1 MYVICTA
8 GHVDHGKSTVVKA
21 LTGINPDRLIE
32 EQERQ
37 MTIDLGFAWMDLP
50 QIGTV
55 GIVDVP
61 GHVDFIGNML
71 AGVSSVNAVL
81 LVVAADEG
89 VMPQTKEHIAI
100 MDLLQINSGVV
111 VITKTD
117 LVESS
122 DWVKLVQDD
131 VLERLS
137 NTTLSDAPLVPF
149 TAVSQDVRELRDVLA
164 ECLDSNVSQLDKG
177 MPRLN
182 IDRVFTLAG
191 FGTVLT
197 GTLLDGILEVGEE
210 IEIYPIGLHGRIRG
224 MQTYNNSIEVA
235 SPGIRLAINISGV
248 NKSEIGRG
256 AVVAR
261 PGQFYPTQLID
272 VSIQLLKEDH
282 NLIPLRHNEQ
292 VKLFVGAAELMART
306 RIIGSEKLM
315 PGDNGWLQLELS
327 SEIVVQKG
335 DRYILRRPS
344 PGNTIGGGRI
354 LDENPRIRHSLYDT
368 TTLLR
373 FQIMSDGSP
382 NEILLQYLETRGIV
396 SVNSALAKSGLELN
410 EAISILNSMIT
421 NGEVVVLGDLDHKI
435 TLDSKQLVLS
445 DASWQ
450 NKLEQVHDHLYGYHQ
465 RYPLRIGMQ
474 REELKSRMKIDTNT
488 FNALI
493 IEMANL
499 GKVLIKASVVCL
511 PKHEVVLRGQ
521 YKQQVDTLINQFVG
535 DPYNTPSKSQ
545 VINMI
550 GDDVLAV
557 ILDQNILVSIEPDL
571 LFMLDTYEFMVEET
585 KNHILQKGSITVAE
599 LRDMFSTSRKYALG
613 FLEHMDSEGITLR
626 IGDKRELL

>member
-1 MYVICTA
+1 MHVICTA
-8 GHVDHGKSTVVKA
+8 GHVDHGKSTVVEA

-37 MTIDLGFAWMDLP
+37 MTIDLGFAWIDLP

-71 AGVSSVNAVL
+71 AGVSSVAAVL

-89 VMPQTKEHIAI
+89 IMPQTKEHIAI
-100 MDLLQINSGVV
+100 MDLLQIDRGVV

-117 LVESS
+117 LVESY
-122 DWVKLVQDD
+122 DWVELVQDD
-131 VLERLS
+131 VRDRLC
-137 NTTLSDAPLVPF
+137 NTTLSDAPFVHF
-149 TAVSQDVRELRDVLA
+149 TAVSQDVSELHRVLV
-164 ECLDSNVSQLDKG
+164 ECLDSHVAQSDKD

-197 GTLLDGILEVGEE
+197 GTLLDGMLEVGDEV
-210 IEIYPIGLHGRIRG
+210 EIYPVGLCGRIRG
-224 MQTYNNSIEVA
+224 MQTYNTPIEVA
-235 SPGIRLAINISGV
+235 SPGIRIAINISGI

-272 VSIQLLKEDH
+272 VSIRLLAEDH

-292 VKLFVGAAELMART
+292 VKLFVGAAEVMARA
-306 RIIGSEKLM
+306 RIIGSEKIM
-315 PGDNGWLQLELS
+315 PGDNGWIQLDLS

-354 LDENPRIRHSLYDT
+354 LDEHPSVRHPLYDT
-368 TTLLR
+368 STLSR
-373 FQIMSDGSP
+373 FQIMSDGTS
-382 NEILLQYLETRGIV
+382 NEILLQYFETRGIV
-396 SVNSALAKSGLELN
+396 SVNSVLTESGLELN
-410 EAISILNSMIT
+410 EAITILKSMIS
-421 NGEVVVLGDLDHKI
+421 NGEVVVLGNKDHKL
-435 TLDSKQLVLS
+435 TVGSKQFVLS

-450 NKLEQVHDHLYGYHQ
+450 NQLKQVYDQLFGYHQ
-465 RYPLRIGMQ
+465 KYPLRTGMQ
-474 REELKSRMKIDTNT
+474 REELKSRMKLDTNT
-488 FNALI
+488 FNVLI

-499 GKVLIKASVVCL
+499 GKVLIKASVVSL

-521 YKQQVDTLINQFVG
+521 QKQQVDILINQFVD

-557 ILDQNILVSIEPDL
+557 ILDQGILVSIEPDL
-571 LFMLDTYEFMVEET
+571 LFLLDTYEFMVEET
-585 KNHILQKGSITVAE
+585 KKYILQKGSITVAE
-599 LRDMFSTSRKYALG
+599 VRDMFSTSRKYALG

-626 IGDKRELL
+626 IGDTRELL

>member
-197 GTLLDGILEVGEE
+197 GTLLDGMLEVGEE
-210 IEIYPIGLHGRIRG
+210 VEIYPIGLHGRIRG

>member
-71 AGVSSVNAVL
+71 AGGSSVNAVL

-327 SEIVVQKG
+327 SAIVVQKG

-435 TLDSKQLVLS
+435 TLDSKQLLLS

-499 GKVLIKASVVCL
+499 GNVLIKASVVCL

>member
-8 GHVDHGKSTVVKA
+8 GHVDHGKSTVVEA

-37 MTIDLGFAWMDLP
+37 MTIDLGFAWIDLP

-197 GTLLDGILEVGEE
+197 GTLLDGMLEVGEE
-210 IEIYPIGLHGRIRG
+210 VEIYPIGLHGRIRG

-327 SEIVVQKG
+327 SAIVVQKG

-373 FQIMSDGSP
+373 FQTMSDGSP

-410 EAISILNSMIT
+410 EAVSILNSMIT

>member
-1 MYVICTA
+1 M
-8 GHVDHGKSTVVKA
+8 
-21 LTGINPDRLIE
+21 
-32 EQERQ
+32 
-37 MTIDLGFAWMDLP
+37 
-50 QIGTV
+50 
-55 GIVDVP
+55 
-61 GHVDFIGNML
+61 
-71 AGVSSVNAVL
+71 
-81 LVVAADEG
+81 
-89 VMPQTKEHIAI
+89 
-100 MDLLQINSGVV
+100 
-111 VITKTD
+111 
-117 LVESS
+117 
-122 DWVKLVQDD
+122 
-131 VLERLS
+131 
-137 NTTLSDAPLVPF
+137 
-149 TAVSQDVRELRDVLA
+149 RELRDVLA

-368 TTLLR
+368 TT
-373 FQIMSDGSP
+373 
-382 NEILLQYLETRGIV
+382 
-396 SVNSALAKSGLELN
+396 
-410 EAISILNSMIT
+410 
-421 NGEVVVLGDLDHKI
+421 
-435 TLDSKQLVLS
+435 
-445 DASWQ
+445 
-450 NKLEQVHDHLYGYHQ
+450 
-465 RYPLRIGMQ
+465 
-474 REELKSRMKIDTNT
+474 
-488 FNALI
+488 
-493 IEMANL
+493 
-499 GKVLIKASVVCL
+499 
-511 PKHEVVLRGQ
+511 
-521 YKQQVDTLINQFVG
+521 
-535 DPYNTPSKSQ
+535 
-545 VINMI
+545 
-550 GDDVLAV
+550 
-557 ILDQNILVSIEPDL
+557 
-571 LFMLDTYEFMVEET
+571 
-585 KNHILQKGSITVAE
+585 
-599 LRDMFSTSRKYALG
+599 
-613 FLEHMDSEGITLR
+613 
-626 IGDKRELL
+626 

>member
-1 MYVICTA
+1 
-8 GHVDHGKSTVVKA
+8 
-21 LTGINPDRLIE
+21 
-32 EQERQ
+32 
-37 MTIDLGFAWMDLP
+37 
-50 QIGTV
+50 
-55 GIVDVP
+55 
-61 GHVDFIGNML
+61 
-71 AGVSSVNAVL
+71 
-81 LVVAADEG
+81 
-89 VMPQTKEHIAI
+89 
-100 MDLLQINSGVV
+100 
-111 VITKTD
+111 
-117 LVESS
+117 
-122 DWVKLVQDD
+122 
-131 VLERLS
+131 
-137 NTTLSDAPLVPF
+137 
-149 TAVSQDVRELRDVLA
+149 
-164 ECLDSNVSQLDKG
+164 
-177 MPRLN
+177 
-182 IDRVFTLAG
+182 
-191 FGTVLT
+191 
-197 GTLLDGILEVGEE
+197 
-210 IEIYPIGLHGRIRG
+210 
-224 MQTYNNSIEVA
+224 
-235 SPGIRLAINISGV
+235 
-248 NKSEIGRG
+248 
-256 AVVAR
+256 
-261 PGQFYPTQLID
+261 
-272 VSIQLLKEDH
+272 
-282 NLIPLRHNEQ
+282 
-292 VKLFVGAAELMART
+292 
-306 RIIGSEKLM
+306 
-315 PGDNGWLQLELS
+315 
-327 SEIVVQKG
+327 
-335 DRYILRRPS
+335 
-344 PGNTIGGGRI
+344 
-354 LDENPRIRHSLYDT
+354 
-368 TTLLR
+368 
-373 FQIMSDGSP
+373 MSDGSP

-410 EAISILNSMIT
+410 EAVSILNSMIT

-499 GKVLIKASVVCL
+499 GNVLIKESVVCL

>member
-8 GHVDHGKSTVVKA
+8 GHVDHGKSTVVEA

-37 MTIDLGFAWMDLP
+37 MTIDLGFAWIDLP
-50 QIGTV
+50 DIGIV

-197 GTLLDGILEVGEE
+197 GTLLDGMLEVGE
-210 IEIYPIGLHGRIRG
+210 
-224 MQTYNNSIEVA
+224 
-235 SPGIRLAINISGV
+235 
-248 NKSEIGRG
+248 
-256 AVVAR
+256 
-261 PGQFYPTQLID
+261 
-272 VSIQLLKEDH
+272 
-282 NLIPLRHNEQ
+282 
-292 VKLFVGAAELMART
+292 
-306 RIIGSEKLM
+306 
-315 PGDNGWLQLELS
+315 
-327 SEIVVQKG
+327 
-335 DRYILRRPS
+335 
-344 PGNTIGGGRI
+344 
-354 LDENPRIRHSLYDT
+354 
-368 TTLLR
+368 
-373 FQIMSDGSP
+373 
-382 NEILLQYLETRGIV
+382 
-396 SVNSALAKSGLELN
+396 
-410 EAISILNSMIT
+410 
-421 NGEVVVLGDLDHKI
+421 
-435 TLDSKQLVLS
+435 
-445 DASWQ
+445 
-450 NKLEQVHDHLYGYHQ
+450 
-465 RYPLRIGMQ
+465 
-474 REELKSRMKIDTNT
+474 
-488 FNALI
+488 
-493 IEMANL
+493 
-499 GKVLIKASVVCL
+499 
-511 PKHEVVLRGQ
+511 
-521 YKQQVDTLINQFVG
+521 
-535 DPYNTPSKSQ
+535 
-545 VINMI
+545 
-550 GDDVLAV
+550 
-557 ILDQNILVSIEPDL
+557 
-571 LFMLDTYEFMVEET
+571 
-585 KNHILQKGSITVAE
+585 
-599 LRDMFSTSRKYALG
+599 
-613 FLEHMDSEGITLR
+613 
-626 IGDKRELL
+626 

>member
-1 MYVICTA
+1 MHVICTA
-8 GHVDHGKSTVVKA
+8 GHVDHGKSTVVEA

-37 MTIDLGFAWMDLP
+37 MTIDLGFAWIDLP

-71 AGVSSVNAVL
+71 AGVSSVTAVL

-89 VMPQTKEHIAI
+89 IMPQTKEHIAI
-100 MDLLQINSGVV
+100 MDLLQIDSGVV

-122 DWVKLVQDD
+122 DWVKLVQED
-131 VLERLS
+131 VRDRLC
-137 NTTLSDAPLVPF
+137 NTTLSNAPFVPF
-149 TAVSQDVRELRDVLA
+149 TAVSQDVSELRYVLA
-164 ECLDSNVSQLDKG
+164 ECLNSHASQSDKG
-177 MPRLN
+177 IPRLN

-197 GTLLDGILEVGEE
+197 GTLLDGSLEVGEE
-210 IEIYPIGLHGRIRG
+210 VEIYPIGLCGRIRG
-224 MQTYNNSIEVA
+224 MQTYNIPIEVA
-235 SPGIRLAINISGV
+235 SPGIRIAINISGV

-261 PGQFYPTQLID
+261 PGQFYTTQLID
-272 VSIQLLKEDH
+272 VSIRLLAEDH

-292 VKLFVGAAELMART
+292 VKVFVGAAEVMART

-315 PGDNGWLQLELS
+315 PGDNGWLQLDLS

-354 LDENPRIRHSLYDT
+354 LDEHPRIRHPLNDP
-368 TTLLR
+368 TTLSR
-373 FQIMSDGSP
+373 FQIMSDGSS

-396 SVNSALAKSGLELN
+396 AVNSALTKSGLELN
-410 EAISILNSMIT
+410 EAITILNSMIS
-421 NGEVVVLGDLDHKI
+421 NGEVVVLGELDHKI
-435 TLDSKQLVLS
+435 TVNSKQLVLS
-445 DASWQ
+445 NASWQ
-450 NKLEQVHDHLYGYHQ
+450 NQLEQVYDHLYDYHQ

-474 REELKSRMKIDTNT
+474 REELKSRMNIDANT
-488 FNALI
+488 FNAVI

-499 GKVLIKASVVCL
+499 GKVSSKASVVSL
-511 PKHEVVLRGQ
+511 PTHEIVLQGQ
-521 YKQQVDTLINQFVG
+521 HKQQVAILIKQFSD

-557 ILDQNILVSIEPDL
+557 ILDQDILVSVEPDL
-571 LFMLDTYEFMVEET
+571 LFLLDTYEVMVEET
-585 KNHILQKGSITVAE
+585 KSHISQKGSITVAE
-599 LRDMFSTSRKYALG
+599 MRDMFSTSRKYALG
-613 FLEHMDSEGITLR
+613 FLEHMDNEGITVR
-626 IGDKRELL
+626 IGDKRELV

>member
-149 TAVSQDVRELRDVLA
+149 TAVSQDVRELRDVLV

-197 GTLLDGILEVGEE
+197 GTLLDGMLEVGEE
-210 IEIYPIGLHGRIRG
+210 VEIYPIGLHGRIRG

-327 SEIVVQKG
+327 SAIVVQKG

>member
-210 IEIYPIGLHGRIRG
+210 VEIYPIGLHGRIRG

-327 SEIVVQKG
+327 SAIVVQKG